1 MKKIVLFLSIML
13 ASGLLFTNIYN
24 SMVDVKSWGADIPQS
39 LATARLYFKSAN
51 PGVFFRLFSPI
62 NQLLA
67 LIALIMF
74 WKSSTTVRTFLS
86 IALVLYV
93 LSDVFTFAYFYP
105 RNDILFKTVP
115 LTMTNI
121 LRKAWSDWNSMNWLR
136 SFMVFAGLIFS
147 FLSLNKIYGKR
158 NEEPAINVTGK
169 LSGRALQTIKEQN
182 Q

>member
-1 MKKIVLFLSIML
+1 
-13 ASGLLFTNIYN
+13 
-24 SMVDVKSWGADIPQS
+24 
-39 LATARLYFKSAN
+39 
-51 PGVFFRLFSPI
+51 
-62 NQLLA
+62 
-67 LIALIMF
+67 MF

-93 LSDVFTFAYFYP
+93 LADVFTFSYFYP